1 MRVSLK
7 IMWMLC
13 VLSLVVLWAA
23 SPSWGVVE
31 TFDGPS
37 AGTVVAGDLPQGGT
51 APGTTFP
58 DFDISVIN
66 NSGPQSCIIF
76 DSSSPTGQD
85 WDLGT
90 PSQDFGG
97 PGIGSGGLAGEP
109 GENAVALGN
118 LLIIAEDLGDANLDD
133 VVDDPDDERDG
144 GSIAFLFHSPAQPVS
159 ITLVDIDEQLLGLD
173 IDGGGALEISVQGSA
188 AGNNSVQK
196 LDLTNY
202 GLVSSI
208 RINFIGSGAIGEIE
222 YRTPTTATEETS
234 WTDVKQLF
242 R

>member
-1 MRVSLK
+1 MKVSLK

-23 SPSWGVVE
+23 SPSWGVTE
-31 TFDGPS
+31 SFQGHP

-58 DFDISVIN
+58 DFAVSVIN

-76 DSSSPTGQD
+76 DSANPTGQD

-109 GENAVALGN
+109 GENAVPLGN
-118 LLIIAEDLGDANLDD
+118 LLIIAEDLGDANLDN
-133 VVDDPDDERDG
+133 VVDDPDDENDG

-173 IDGGGALEISVQGSA
+173 MGGGGALEISVQGSA

-196 LDLTNY
+196 LDLSSY

-222 YRTPTTATEETS
+222 YRIPTTATEETS
-234 WTDVKQLF
+234 WTSVKELF